1 MKPRC
6 AALGGTAAAMLVMA
20 ACGPVDQRPAPAAP
34 GAPIAAAIPQLA
46 VGELHSTTDQLPA
59 FSPSTR
65 NPFRFARPGRG
76 DAGTLQAMQAPLP
89 PPEGLPML
97 PLPLAQPPMRL
108 LGFVT
113 LTDGT
118 KVAVMLIGGDL
129 TMTRVGETLAGR
141 FRVSHIYE
149 DAVELI
155 DAVGERPVRLALP

>member
-1 MKPRC
+1 VKRSC
-6 AALGGTAAAMLVMA
+6 AALGVSVAAMLVMA
-20 ACGPVDQRPAPAAP
+20 ACSPVDQRPAA
-34 GAPIAAAIPQLA
+34 GAPPSVAIPDLA

-59 FSPSTR
+59 FSPPTR
-65 NPFRFARPGRG
+65 NPFQFARSGRG
-76 DAGTLQAMQAPLP
+76 DAGTRQAMPSPLP

-113 LTDGT
+113 MTDGS
-118 KVAVMLIGGDL
+118 KVAVLSIGSDL

-141 FRVSHIYE
+141 FRVSRIDE